1 MKKTLAESIR
11 ATLDL
16 ISEAPAGMADALQD
30 LHNESGGN
38 PTSELAAEI
47 GADYNL
53 SGEKLLAAYPQ
64 WAQTQANK
72 SSSAAYVDPAKEA
85 QKKKWASLE
94 RQKEYRAERE
104 RQSAEQE
111 AEKQAFRSKNDGL
124 IKQIQADMQAIEAPE
139 GWSKDIVVPGKYDG
153 RHDVGDMT
161 FTNQAGNVCLVMHVV
176 FCDPEAE
183 ERGNWKR
190 PTVPY
195 EIRGDTRF
203 MFDDKWYSFTD
214 YSKWGDSF
222 ATSQYSNWQSF
233 DAIPDIINHENQ
245 RAQDAL
251 DRKTVR
257 GH

>member
-16 ISEAPAGMADALQD
+16 LTEAPAGMADALQD

-47 GADYNL
+47 GADYNIT
-53 SGEKLLAAYPQ
+53 GEKLLAAYPQ
-64 WAQTQANK
+64 WVQTQAGKAQNT
-72 SSSAAYVDPAKEA
+72 APVDPKKEA
-85 QKKKWASLE
+85 QKQKWAAHE
-94 RQKEYRAERE
+94 RHKEREAEAER
-104 RQSAEQE
+104 RKAEQE
-111 AEKQAFRSKNDGL
+111 ADKQAFRSKNDGL
-124 IKQIQADMQAIEAPE
+124 IKQIQSDMQAIEAPE
-139 GWSKDIVVPGKYDG
+139 GWSKDIVVPGKYNG
-153 RHDVGDMT
+153 KHDIGDMT
-161 FTNQAGNVCLVMHVV
+161 FTNQAGNVCLVMHVIV
-176 FCDPEAE
+176 CDPEAE
-183 ERGNWKR
+183 EMGNWKR
-190 PTVPY
+190 PEIPY
-195 EIRGDTRF
+195 EIHGDTKF

-222 ATSQYSNWQSF
+222 ATGQYSNWRSF

-251 DRKTVR
+251 DRKTLR